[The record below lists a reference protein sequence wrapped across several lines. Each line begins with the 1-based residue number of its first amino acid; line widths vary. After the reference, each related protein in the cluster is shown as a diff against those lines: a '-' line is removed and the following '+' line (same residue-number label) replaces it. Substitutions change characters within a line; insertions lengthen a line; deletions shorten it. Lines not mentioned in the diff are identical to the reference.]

1 MENNIDHSEEINI
14 SDILKP
20 YLKRIKWFVFSG
32 ILFLIAAYF
41 FLKTQNPVYETI
53 STVLIKDSKR
63 SGGGQDFEMLRDLSG
78 LGKMNSDGVDNELE
92 VFKSKKL
99 MTAVIKDLGL
109 ETDVFVPG
117 LFRDTEVFGKTSPI
131 IVKVVNE
138 KLVERPSGKPILPVH
153 ITINGDQLHL
163 SSDDIGNIDS
173 KFNQLISLANANVII
188 LRNKEYVPNP
198 KKPIKELILH
208 VSSLEDKTNDY
219 QTLLSASLVNKD
231 VTVIKL
237 SMDYPNVDKAKKI
250 INHLVEV
257 YNADAINDKN
267 QESKKTAEFIQER
280 IANVGR
286 DLGNVEAQKEQ
297 FKRANQITDLAT
309 EAEIG
314 LKTSAEARAKQLEL
328 ASQLELTHSLIAYV
342 SKQGNYQVIP
352 NNIGLDNPGAV
363 ANITAYNQLILE
375 RNRLLENAT
384 PQNPLVVDVT
394 KQINNLRPTIL
405 QNLQKNRDGLQLAV
419 DNYLNEQNIVSGKIS
434 KIPAQE
440 KLFRSIEREQQIK
453 ETLYLLLLQK
463 REETQI
469 SLAVTAPKAR
479 VIDKAFKGKQVAPK
493 SLIILLAGLILGL
506 LLPFALIYLYEL
518 FDNKIKSKHDIERL
532 CHGQPI
538 IGEIPQLEKG
548 ADELIKVNDLSP
560 MAEAFRILITN
571 MNFMLPKKKGKV
583 VFVTSSVKGE
593 GKTFVSVNLAL
604 TIASPSKKTVI
615 IGSDIRNPQL
625 QRYNTSRK
633 GLMGLTEFLNDS
645 KVKAEEIIHQ
655 SSFNQNLD
663 VIYSGTIPPNP
674 TDLLS
679 NGRYEE
685 LVERLK
691 ESYDY
696 IILDTAPLMLV
707 TDSFLVSDV
716 ADVTLYVTRSKYTEK
731 TLIDFATKTMDAGK
745 INNAAFVLNDVDKDY
760 FGYGN
765 KYGYGYGIDNRGFW
779 QKLKDR
785 FL

>member
-1 MENNIDHSEEINI
+1 MESSNINQTEEINLGEI
-14 SDILKP
+14 IKP
-20 YLKRIKWFVFSG
+20 YLRRWKWFFVSG
-32 ILFLIAAYF
+32 VLFLILAYL

-53 STVLIKDSKR
+53 STVLIKDSKN
-63 SGGGQDFEMLRDLSG
+63 SGGGQDFEMLKDLSG

-92 VFKSKKL
+92 VFKSKRL

-109 ETDVFVPG
+109 ETDVFAPG
-117 LFRDTEVFGKTSPI
+117 FFRDTEVFGKTSPI
-131 IVKVVNE
+131 LVKVVNE
-138 KLVERPSGKPILPVH
+138 KETIKPVSPVH
-153 ITINGDQLHL
+153 ITINGDNLLL
-163 SSDDIGNIDS
+163 SSNEIGNIQT
-173 KFNQLISLANANVII
+173 KFNQLVSLANANVII
-188 LRNKEYVPNP
+188 IRNKGYVPNP
-198 KKPIKELILH
+198 KKPINELIMN
-208 VSSLEDKTNDY
+208 VSSLETKTNQY
-219 QTLLSASLVNKD
+219 QKILNASLVNKD

-237 SMDYPNVDKAKKI
+237 SMNYPNVDKAKKI
-250 INHLVEV
+250 INHLVDV
-257 YNADAINDKN
+257 YNAEAINDKN
-267 QESKKTAEFIQER
+267 QESKKTAEFIEGR
-280 IANVGR
+280 IANVGN
-286 DLGNVEAQKEQ
+286 DLANVEAKKET
-297 FKRANQITDLAT
+297 FKKTNQITDLPT

-314 LKTSAEARAKQLEL
+314 LKTSAESRAKQLEL
-328 ASQLELTHSLIAYV
+328 SSQLELTNSLIGFVA
-342 SKQGNYQVIP
+342 KQGTYQVIP

-394 KQINNLRPTIL
+394 QQINNLRPTIL
-405 QNLQKNRDGLQLAV
+405 QNLQKNKEGLQLAV
-419 DNYLNEQNIVSGKIS
+419 GSYVNEQNLISGKIS

-469 SLAVTAPKAR
+469 ALAVTAPKAR
-479 VIDKAFKGKQVAPK
+479 IIDKAFKGEQVAPK
-493 SLIILLAGLILGL
+493 SVIILLVGFLIGL
-506 LLPFALIYLYEL
+506 LLPLGFIYLYEL
-518 FDNKIKSKHDIERL
+518 VDNKVKSKHDIEKL
-532 CHGQPI
+532 SHGKPV
-538 IGEIPQLEKG
+538 IGEIPKLEKG
-548 ADELIKVNDLSP
+548 QEELIKLNDLSP

-593 GKTFVSVNLAL
+593 GKTFISVNLAL
-604 TIASPSKKTVI
+604 TLASPSKKTII

-633 GLMGLTEFLNDS
+633 GLKGLSEYLNDDHVS
-645 KVKAEEIIHQ
+645 TEDIIFQ

-663 VIYSGTIPPNP
+663 VIYSGSIPPNP

-679 NGRYEE
+679 NGKYEV
-685 LVERLK
+685 LIDSLK
-691 ESYDY
+691 DKYDY

-707 TDSFLVSDV
+707 TDSLLVSEV
-716 ADVTLYVTRSKYTEK
+716 ADVTIYVTRSKHTEK
-731 TLIDFATKTMDAGK
+731 TFIDFANKTIESGK
-745 INNAAFVLNDVDKDY
+745 IKNAAFILNDVDKDY

-765 KYGYGYGIDNRGFW
+765 KYGYGYGVDNRTAL
-779 QKLKDR
+779 QKFLDR